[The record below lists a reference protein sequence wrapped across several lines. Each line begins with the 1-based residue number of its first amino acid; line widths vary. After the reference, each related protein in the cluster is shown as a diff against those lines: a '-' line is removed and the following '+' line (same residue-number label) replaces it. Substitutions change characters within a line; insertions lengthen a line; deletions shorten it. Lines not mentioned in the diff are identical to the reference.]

1 MIQNGLQELLL
12 KIAEKS
18 PKGGKGNSKCGKEK
32 VTGNGNS
39 KWKFQRKNKKGNN
52 SNKWKK
58 TWWIN
63 NSNSGKSDYVKF
75 SSPE

>member
-39 KWKFQRKNKKGNN
+39 KWKFQRKKIKR
-52 SNKWKK
+52 K
-58 TWWIN
+58 
-63 NSNSGKSDYVKF
+63 
-75 SSPE
+75 

>member
-32 VTGNGNS
+32 VKGNS
-39 KWKFQRKNKKGNN
+39 KNGKG
-52 SNKWKK
+52 K
-58 TWWIN
+58 
-63 NSNSGKSDYVKF
+63 GK
-75 SSPE
+75 